1 MEVFSAFS
9 SIMEASSL
17 SHRLTNYGI
26 HVDDLSRLRVLDEPS
41 ANHAHELRDT
51 CHDFVTDVHHL
62 ADIADGFLN
71 VIDAVGNEVTKEKV
85 KAIGARNRLQTI
97 AKEREAQVLTN
108 ILTFLKVY

>member
-1 MEVFSAFS
+1 MAVFSAFS
-9 SIMEASSL
+9 IIMETSSL

-97 AKEREAQVLTN
+97 AKEREAQVTLKKSVS
-108 ILTFLKVY
+108 FLHY